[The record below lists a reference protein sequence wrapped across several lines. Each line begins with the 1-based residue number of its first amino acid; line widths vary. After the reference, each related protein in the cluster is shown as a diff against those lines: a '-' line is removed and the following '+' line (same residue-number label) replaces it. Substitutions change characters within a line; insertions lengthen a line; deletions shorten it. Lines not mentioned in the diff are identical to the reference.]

1 MFSPLFTFDDDS
13 DRRPNWMINLALT
26 NNPATHG
33 QQPLVAATATNTTE
47 ETDMGCELCG
57 RTEAKMSAMAD
68 EHRAH
73 LKGLVEEHTK
83 QVEAL
88 TAKLVSFEQW
98 ASEESKEHGGDLTA
112 LSAFRRDACALTG
125 EKTLSGALGVL
136 KAHKVSHEQHA
147 ALKTDLETKKTAAL
161 SAEFDTKL
169 GAAVKDGKITPA
181 QKEFWQKQ
189 RDDQGA
195 EKGLAMLSGFV
206 STLSPLVSSVSVTT
220 AADAG
225 EPTGLTEGQLAAAA
239 KMGLNVAQLTAGHKF
254 HQAQLAT
261 MRGRA

>member
-1 MFSPLFTFDDDS
+1 M
-13 DRRPNWMINLALT
+13 
-26 NNPATHG
+26 
-33 QQPLVAATATNTTE
+33 E
-47 ETDMGCELCG
+47 
-57 RTEAKMSAMAD
+57 RTKCPV
-68 EHRAH
+68 
-73 LKGLVEEHTK
+73 K
-83 QVEAL
+83 EAL

-147 ALKTDLETKKTAAL
+147 ALKTDLETKKT
-161 SAEFDTKL
+161 
-169 GAAVKDGKITPA
+169 
-181 QKEFWQKQ
+181 
-189 RDDQGA
+189 
-195 EKGLAMLSGFV
+195 
-206 STLSPLVSSVSVTT
+206 LSPLVSSVSVTT